1 MNRRSKWI
9 TLFFVSVLIVV
20 SLGFSY
26 LDFENSNLFD
36 QSLLPQKTR
45 QVFSAHPFLSF
56 VFISLNPITLLI
68 PKFKNSTR
76 APPIEFS

>member
-45 QVFSAHPFLSF
+45 QVFSADPFLSF
-56 VFISLNPITLLI
+56 VFISLNPITSLI

-76 APPIEFS
+76 APPIEIS